1 MATRNTFHMSGF
13 KELEKAL
20 KALGPEVATKTG
32 AAAARKATNVMRDA
46 VKDRAPFDPGPTE
59 RTWTKKDGSKST
71 ADYGHLKDN
80 IKTKKV
86 KARKNH
92 TVAFEVTTGNAFWGR
107 FSENGTEHEP
117 AKPWFKPAL
126 DDVAPKVVET
136 LQAELKKG
144 VDRAARK
151 ARK

>member
-1 MATRNTFHMSGF
+1 MASRSTFRMDGF
-13 KELEKAL
+13 KDLEKTL

-46 VKDRAPFDPGPTE
+46 VKDAAPYDPSPTE
-59 RTWTKKDGSKST
+59 RTWTKKDGTVSS

-80 IKTKKV
+80 IKTRKTR
-86 KARKNH
+86 ARKSH
-92 TVAFEVTTGNAFWGR
+92 TVSFEVTTGKAFWSR
-107 FSENGTEHEP
+107 FSEFGTEHEG

-136 LQAELKKG
+136 LQTELKKG
-144 VDRAARK
+144 VEKAARK